1 METFQETHELA
12 LRITEEELK
21 KRWKAAGGKWYNLK
35 TDPDDAIANKHYDD
49 LEKNFLNEELHQ
61 KYWEEDDWLNL
72 WDHATSNE
80 GYRPMEW

>member
-61 KYWEEDDWLNL
+61 KYWEEDDWFNL

-80 GYRPMEW
+80 GYLPMEW